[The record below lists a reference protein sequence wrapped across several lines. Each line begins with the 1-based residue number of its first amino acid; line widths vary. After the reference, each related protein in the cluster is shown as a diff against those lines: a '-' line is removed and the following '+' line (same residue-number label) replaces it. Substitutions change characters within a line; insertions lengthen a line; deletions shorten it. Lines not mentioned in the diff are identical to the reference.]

1 MFRVMRLTTKIS
13 ASIFLFF
20 VVAMLLSTAALI
32 VQSYISFK
40 NDIRKDAKNSLVIFQ
55 AMHVQSMLN
64 RGTIFDNDPVIAT
77 MDGTMAQLS
86 KNKNSL
92 SLWVSMGPKVIAFQ
106 QKMGHQDIEPPT
118 DDIDREA
125 IDTGRTVGRMLKDN
139 FFRLSVPII
148 LGLGDAAH
156 EKCFECHG
164 KKMGIEN
171 GEVIGA
177 YSIALSAKKL
187 WHDFLNLVKTA
198 LIILITTSIIGSCLS
213 IFLLNH
219 MASGPITRMT
229 RIMEKLASGDTQ
241 VEISDLARAD
251 EIGDMAKTLEVFK
264 QNAIELNFQ
273 KFALNEHA
281 IVSSTDVKG
290 NITYFNDRF
299 CEISGYSCEELRDQN
314 HRILKSNEHSQAF
327 YADLWKTIS
336 NGKVWRGDIKNSTK
350 GGMYYWVAA
359 TIVPFLN
366 EHGKPFQ
373 YIAIRTDITEQKRT
387 EVALREAEHILKEA
401 NDNLEKT
408 VAERTSELA
417 ISEKRYALVME
428 GVRDAIYDWDIINNT
443 LYESPRFR
451 DLLDYEPKKNAVS
464 TEGWIHNIHPAHQE
478 NYRAHL
484 IAHLKGET
492 PYFSC
497 EYQIANRQGAYIW
510 VLDRGKALRDENGRA
525 YRMAGSVSNITKRR
539 LAEQGLMQSQKMEAV
554 GKLSAGI
561 AHEFRNALVG
571 VVGFTEM
578 ALIKVND
585 AETVQLCLDEIQ
597 KAADRA
603 SKLTNDLLA
612 FSRTQEMRPTE
623 LIFDVADI
631 LHDMNSLLKPLLSEN
646 QQLNMEFLDHPAL
659 INADPSQLH
668 QVVLNICMN
677 GYDAMPDG
685 GVLTVGSRVVE
696 FNQDQ
701 LAEHATAIPGSYVQV
716 FVTDTGSGIEKD
728 VLNRLFDPFF
738 TTKPPGKGTGLG
750 LSVAY
755 GIVEVAGGFI
765 SVDSILGEGTTFM
778 VNLPLTEEGVI

>member
-1 MFRVMRLTTKIS
+1 MYRSMRLSTKIS
-13 ASIFLFF
+13 ASVFMFF
-20 VVAMLLSTAALI
+20 FVAMLISTAALV
-32 VQSYISFK
+32 VQGYISFK
-40 NDIRKDAKNSLVIFQ
+40 NEIRNEAENSLDIFQ
-55 AMHVQSMLN
+55 AMHIQSMLN
-64 RGTIFDNDPVIAT
+64 RGTTLDNDPVIAT
-77 MDGTMAQLS
+77 MDGTLAQLS
-86 KNKNSL
+86 KNISRL
-92 SLWVSMGPKVIAFQ
+92 SLWVSMGPKVLTFQ
-106 QKMGHQDIEPPT
+106 RKMGYQDNEAPK
-118 DDIDREA
+118 DALDREA
-125 IDTGRTVGRMLKDN
+125 IDTGMTVGRMLEDEV
-139 FFRLSVPII
+139 FRLSVPII
-148 LGLGDAAH
+148 LGQGDAAH

-164 KKMGIEN
+164 KKMGMKN
-171 GEVIGA
+171 GDVIGA
-177 YSIALSAKKL
+177 YSIALSVKEL
-187 WHDFLNLVKTA
+187 WSDFIDIVKTA
-198 LIILITTSIIGSCLS
+198 IIILILTSTLGSGLS
-213 IFLLNH
+213 IFLLNR
-219 MASGPITRMT
+219 MASGPISRMT
-229 RIMEKLASGDTQ
+229 GIMKRLADGDTQ
-241 VEISDLARAD
+241 VEITDLARED

-264 QNAIELNFQ
+264 QNVIELNFQ
-273 KFALNEHA
+273 KFALDEHA
-281 IVSSTDVKG
+281 IVCSTDIKG
-290 NITYFNDRF
+290 DITYVNDKF
-299 CEISGYSCEELRDQN
+299 CEISGYSYEELLGKN
-314 HRILKSNEHSQAF
+314 HNVLKSGEHSQAF
-327 YADLWKTIS
+327 YADLWKTVS
-336 NGKVWRGDIKNSTK
+336 NGKVWRSDIKNLRK
-350 GGMYYWVAA
+350 DGGHYWVAA

-366 EHGKPFQ
+366 EHGKPFK
-373 YIAIRTDITEQKRT
+373 YIAIRTDITGQKQT
-387 EVALREAEHILKEA
+387 EEALREAEHILKEA

-443 LYESPRFR
+443 LYASPRFR
-451 DLLDYEPKKNAVS
+451 DLLDYEPETNVLSA
-464 TEGWIHNIHPAHQE
+464 EGWMHNIHPEHLE
-478 NYRAHL
+478 NHRAHL

-497 EYQIANRQGAYIW
+497 EYQVANKQGTYIW
-510 VLDRGKALRDENGRA
+510 VLDRGKALRDENGTA
-525 YRMAGSVSNITKRR
+525 YRMAGSVSNVTKRR

-585 AETVQLCLDEIQ
+585 AETVKSCLDEIQ

-623 LIFDVADI
+623 LVFDIADV
-631 LHDMNSLLKPLLSEN
+631 LHDICSLFTPLLSEN
-646 QQLNMEFLDHPAL
+646 QKLNMEISDQPAL

-685 GVLTVGSRVVE
+685 GTLTVGSRVVE

-701 LAEHATAIPGSYVQV
+701 LTEHATAVPGSYVQV
-716 FVTDTGSGIEKD
+716 FVTDTGSGIETD

-755 GIVEVAGGFI
+755 GIIEVAGGFI
-765 SVDSILGEGTTFM
+765 SVESLLGEGATFM
-778 VNLPLTEEGVI
+778 VNLPLTEERII